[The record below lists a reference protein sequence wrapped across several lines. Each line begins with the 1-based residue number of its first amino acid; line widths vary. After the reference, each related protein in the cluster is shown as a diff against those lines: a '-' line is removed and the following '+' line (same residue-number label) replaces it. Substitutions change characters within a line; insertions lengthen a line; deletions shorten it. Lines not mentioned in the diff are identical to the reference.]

1 MFEKPWSSKLCA
13 VNFRSKENA
22 LALLLLLSACSTEKV
37 LPLPCDENPRE
48 TVKELCKEYR
58 QSGLAPD
65 ERDDLLQRYGFN
77 KRDSQF
83 IISETG
89 KQKVRCRVAVAKQC
103 DLISLRNGVGY

>member
-1 MFEKPWSSKLCA
+1 MFEKPSSSKVCT

-37 LPLPCDENPRE
+37 LPLPCGENSRE

-58 QSGLAPD
+58 QRSLAPD

-89 KQKVRCRVAVAKQC
+89 KEKVRCRVAVAKQC